1 MKLIA
6 GSGQSAPTENPT
18 VLQLQ
23 PDVDAPAAWAAAGE
37 GVEVI
42 ELIFPKFTDGRA
54 FSQAVMLR
62 RRAGFKGTLRAT
74 GDVLIDQLLQ
84 MRRTGFTEAVLKEGQ
99 DLAHGE
105 KLLTLY
111 ADFYQGDAQQPRPHF
126 ARSTR

>member
-23 PDVDAPAAWAAAGE
+23 PDVDAPAAWAAAGA

-42 ELIFPKFTDGRA
+42 ELTFPKFTDGRA

-74 GDVLIDQLLQ
+74 GDVLVDQLLQ

-105 KLLTLY
+105 QLLTRY

-126 ARSTR
+126 ARSTP

>member
-1 MKLIA
+1 
-6 GSGQSAPTENPT
+6 
-18 VLQLQ
+18 LQLQ
-23 PDVDAPAAWAAAGE
+23 PDVDAPAAWAAAGA

-42 ELIFPKFTDGRA
+42 ELTFPKFTDGRA

-74 GDVLIDQLLQ
+74 GDVLVDQLLQ